1 MSGHPALLEEKIM
14 TALLCLTLSMV
25 TQTAEALRFQATPE
39 MTRQVIATLPAAQ
52 AAKLPEGRL
61 TQETGEAILGVSLV
75 ADDTKKLGP
84 AMLGKYERTAND
96 LAFTPRF
103 PLEAGQTYRA
113 TLKLDGKT
121 LTLDYRVPEV
131 KNQTPPKVLKIYPT
145 ADVLPANHLKF
156 YIYFDRPI
164 RGGKEIFKKI
174 VLVDDEGKEIA
185 DPWLIDEIWDEASNC
200 LIIYIH
206 PGRIKWGVFLREL
219 LGPVLF
225 EKRSYSL
232 VIRGELTDL
241 EGNKIGNDVIKKF
254 RTTPEDRVRIDV
266 GAWKL
271 TAPKAQSREPLQL
284 TLPKSV
290 DHRSLQRFL
299 NVTDDKGQ
307 SVDGKIA
314 IGKDEKS
321 WHFTPTQPWQPRG
334 YRLDIDDQLEDVAGN
349 TPLRPF
355 DLDLRAPKLAP
366 QKLRFEFRPS

>member
-1 MSGHPALLEEKIM
+1 LQNRALIEEKIM
-14 TALLCLTLSMV
+14 NAILCLTLSLLA
-25 TQTAEALRFQATPE
+25 QTAEPLRFQESPDK
-39 MTRQVIATLPAAQ
+39 TRQVVAKLPAAH

-61 TQETGEAILGVSLV
+61 TQETGEAILGVALV
-75 ADDTKKLGP
+75 ADDAKTLGP
-84 AMLGKYERTAND
+84 AMLGKYERIAND

-113 TLKLDGKT
+113 TLKLEGKT
-121 LTLDYRVPEV
+121 LTLDYLVPKV
-131 KNQTPPKVLKIYPT
+131 KNRTPPKVVKIYPT

-156 YIYFDRPI
+156 YIYFDRPM
-164 RGGKEIFKKI
+164 RGGKELFKQI
-174 VLVDDEGKEIA
+174 LLVDDKGKEIT
-185 DPWLIDEIWDEASNC
+185 DPWLIDEIWDEENNC

-225 EKRSYSL
+225 EKREYSL
-232 VIRGELTDL
+232 VIRGSLTDIG
-241 EGNKIGNDVIKKF
+241 GNKIGSDVVKKF

-266 GAWKL
+266 SAWKL
-271 TAPKAQSREPLQL
+271 TAPKAQSREPLRL

-299 NVTDDKGQ
+299 SVTDDKGQ
-307 SVDGKIA
+307 SVDGKIV

-321 WHFTPTQPWQPRG
+321 WQFTPTQPWQPRG
-334 YRLDIDDQLEDVAGN
+334 YRLDIDDLEDVAGN